1 MKRYITLSLALCLIL
16 TGCGFSVEN
25 AGSLN
30 WNDHLPTETTA
41 VVETGPTLPASP
53 YGPVD
58 FGFDGEYIT
67 CLSGDYQ
74 VGIDVS
80 AWQSDIDWQQVKA
93 AGIDYVMIRIG
104 WRGSEQGTLFE
115 DESFRA
121 HYDGAAAAGLKI
133 GGYFFSQAVSVEE
146 AKIEAEY
153 VLELLGDRTLQMPL
167 IFDWEQ
173 MQSTDRT
180 ADMDA
185 RTLTDCAIAFCDTV
199 KAAGFDPGIYF
210 NLDLAERLMYLTELT
225 DYRFWLALYSS
236 TMSYPYKVD
245 MWQYTNTGSV
255 PGIEGD
261 VDLNV
266 HLIYETG
273 GTTNE

>member
-1 MKRYITLSLALCLIL
+1 MKRYIILIIVLCSILS
-16 TGCGFSVEN
+16 GCGISVQN
-25 AGSLN
+25 AGDLN
-30 WNDHLPTETTA
+30 WNSHFPTETTA
-41 VVETGPTLPASP
+41 PEETGPTLPQNP

-58 FGFDGEYIT
+58 FGFDGDYIA

-80 AWQSDIDWQQVKA
+80 AWQSQIDWQQVKA
-93 AGIDYVMIRIG
+93 AGVDYVMIRIG

-115 DESFRA
+115 DECFRS

-153 VLELLGDRTLQMPL
+153 VLELLGDRELQMPL

-173 MQSTDRT
+173 MNSTDRT
-180 ADMDA
+180 ATMDA
-185 RTLTDCAIAFCDTV
+185 RTLTDCAITFCDAV
-199 KAAGFDPGIYF
+199 KAAGFEPGIYF

-225 DYRFWLALYSS
+225 DYRFWLALYSP
-236 TMSYPYKVD
+236 TMSYPYKID

-266 HLIYETG
+266 HLIYEDG
-273 GTTNE
+273 GITNE

>member
-1 MKRYITLSLALCLIL
+1 MKRYIILSLAICLML

-25 AGSLN
+25 AGALN
-30 WNDHLPTETTA
+30 WNSHFPTETTA
-41 VVETGPTLPASP
+41 PVETGPTLPPSP

-58 FGFDGEYIT
+58 FGFEGDYIT

-80 AWQSDIDWQQVKA
+80 AWQSNIDWQQVKA

-115 DESFRA
+115 DECYRK

-146 AKIEAEY
+146 AQVEAEY
-153 VLELLGDRTLQMPL
+153 VLELLDGRPLQMPL
-167 IFDWEQ
+167 IYDWEQ
-173 MQSTDRT
+173 MNSTDRT

-185 RTLTDCAIAFCDTV
+185 RTLTDCTIAFCEAV
-199 KAAGFDPGIYF
+199 KTAGYDPGIYF
-210 NLDLAERLMYLTELT
+210 NLDLANRLMYLTELT
-225 DYRFWLALYSS
+225 DYRFWLAMYSN
-236 TMSYPYKVD
+236 TMDYAYKVD
-245 MWQYTNTGSV
+245 MWQYTNTGKV
-255 PGIEGD
+255 PGVEGE
-261 VDLNV
+261 VDLNL
-266 HLIYETG
+266 HLIYDTEEQ
-273 GTTNE
+273 TNE

>member
-1 MKRYITLSLALCLIL
+1 MKRYIILSLAICLLL

-25 AGSLN
+25 AGALS
-30 WNDHLPTETTA
+30 WNDHLPAETTA
-41 VVETGPTLPASP
+41 MVETGPTLPPSP

-80 AWQSDIDWQQVKA
+80 AWQSDIDWQQVKD
-93 AGIDYVMIRIG
+93 AGVDYVMIRIG

-115 DESFRA
+115 DECFQE
-121 HYDGAAAAGLKI
+121 HYAGAAAAGLKI

-146 AKIEAEY
+146 AKAEAEY
-153 VLELLGDRTLQMPL
+153 VLQLLGDRTLQMPL
-167 IFDWEQ
+167 IYDWEQ

-180 ADMDA
+180 ASMDA
-185 RTLTDCAIAFCDTV
+185 RTLTDCAIAFCETV

>member
-1 MKRYITLSLALCLIL
+1 MKRYIILSLAICLIL

-25 AGSLN
+25 AGALN

-41 VVETGPTLPASP
+41 PLETGPTLPPSP

-58 FGFDGEYIT
+58 FGFDGDYIT
-67 CLSGDYQ
+67 CLSGAYQ
-74 VGIDVS
+74 VGVDVS
-80 AWQSDIDWQQVKA
+80 AWQSNIDWQLVKA
-93 AGIDYVMIRIG
+93 SGVDYVMIRIG
-104 WRGSEQGTLFE
+104 WRGSEQGALFE
-115 DESFRA
+115 DECFQK
-121 HYDGAAAAGLKI
+121 HYAGAAAAGLKI
-133 GGYFFSQAVSVEE
+133 GGYFFSQAISVEE
-146 AKIEAEY
+146 AKAEAEY

-167 IFDWEQ
+167 IYDWEQ

-180 ADMDA
+180 AQMDA
-185 RTLTDCAIAFCDTV
+185 RTLTDCAITFCETV
-199 KAAGFDPGIYF
+199 KSAGFDPGIYY

-236 TMSYPYKVD
+236 TMNYAYKID
-245 MWQYTNTGSV
+245 MWQYTNTGTV

-266 HLIYETG
+266 HLIYETEEQ
-273 GTTNE
+273 TQ

>member
-1 MKRYITLSLALCLIL
+1 MIL

-25 AGSLN
+25 AGALS
-30 WNDHLPTETTA
+30 WNGHLPAETTA
-41 VVETGPTLPASP
+41 TIETGPTLPPSP

-67 CLSGDYQ
+67 CLSGAYQ

-80 AWQSDIDWQQVKA
+80 AWQSEIDWQQVKD
-93 AGIDYVMIRIG
+93 AGVDYVMIRIG
-104 WRGSEQGTLFE
+104 WRGSEQGALFE
-115 DESFRA
+115 DECFQK
-121 HYDGAAAAGLKI
+121 HYAGAAAAGLKI

-146 AKIEAEY
+146 AKNEAEY
-153 VLELLGDRTLQMPL
+153 VLGLLGDRTLQMPL

-180 ADMDA
+180 AEMDA
-185 RTLTDCAIAFCDTV
+185 RTLTDCAIAFCEIV
-199 KAAGFDPGIYF
+199 KAAGFEPGIYF
-210 NLDLAERLMYLTELT
+210 NLDLAQRLMYLTELT
-225 DYRFWLALYSS
+225 DYRFWLALYSN
-236 TMSYPYKVD
+236 TMNYAYKID
-245 MWQYTNTGSV
+245 MWQYTNTGAV

-266 HLIYETG
+266 HLIYETEEQ
-273 GTTNE
+273 TQ